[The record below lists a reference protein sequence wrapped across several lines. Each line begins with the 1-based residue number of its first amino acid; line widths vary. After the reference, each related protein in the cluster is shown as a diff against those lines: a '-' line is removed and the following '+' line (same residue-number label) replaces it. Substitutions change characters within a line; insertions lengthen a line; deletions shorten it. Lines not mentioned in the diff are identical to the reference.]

1 MPRRIG
7 MSEVVTRRKRLP
19 VPCHEGTFVG
29 EYVPFYFC
37 PRSVMLYVIGQ
48 SNHPSLTYRGGQTPI
63 VHLEVDLHRLAEW
76 AERHQHLWAFSLSNA
91 AESYAQF
98 RCRLGALSDVNWDA
112 VKARQW
118 SGKYKAAK
126 QAEFLVYRQVP
137 WSLIERIGVR
147 CMRVAQR
154 VMQIVSASG
163 VGVEVRRD
171 WYYWGTAA

>member
-1 MPRRIG
+1 MSKVVARR
-7 MSEVVTRRKRLP
+7 RRLP
-19 VPCHEGTFVG
+19 VPCHQGTCVG

-63 VHLEVDLHRLAEW
+63 VHLEVDLNRLVAW
-76 AERHQHLWAFSLSNA
+76 AERQGHLWTFSLSNA
-91 AESYAQF
+91 AESHAEF
-98 RCRLGALSDVNWDA
+98 RCRLDTLGDVNWDA

-118 SGKYKAAK
+118 SGKHKAAK
-126 QAEFLVYRQVP
+126 QAEFLVYRHVP
-137 WSLIERIGVR
+137 WSLIERVGVR

-154 VMQIVSASG
+154 VAQIVSESWSG
-163 VGVEVRRD
+163 RVEVRRD